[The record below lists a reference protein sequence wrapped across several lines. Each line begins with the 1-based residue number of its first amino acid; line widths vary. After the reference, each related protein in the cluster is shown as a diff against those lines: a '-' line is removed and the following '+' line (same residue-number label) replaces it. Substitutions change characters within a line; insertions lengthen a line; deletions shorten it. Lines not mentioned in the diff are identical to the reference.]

1 MELLPPGTASRSTT
15 EWVLIVTLMCG
26 RGIEVVLHVLVELAD
41 GRQVA
46 RSCSLV
52 CQQWAGLSREPA
64 LWKALVHRFLGAA
77 PTPPQVSSIFCCFYF
92 LVSWLRSLFI
102 FLCLRQAP
110 AGGRWKEAY
119 FGLTRRL
126 TVTLKIVRHLNSP
139 SRAVVDVLQEQSALD
154 SSPLARPQY
163 EHAR

>member
-1 MELLPPGTASRSTT
+1 M
-15 EWVLIVTLMCG
+15 WVLVVTVICG
-26 RGIEVVLHVLVELAD
+26 RGGIEVVLHVLVVLAD

-52 CQQWAGLSREPA
+52 CRQWAGLSREPA
-64 LWKALVHRFLGAA
+64 LWKALVLRVLGA
-77 PTPPQVSSIFCCFYF
+77 TPPQVSSIFCCFYF
-92 LVSWLRSLFI
+92 LVSWLPSLFI
-102 FLCLRQAP
+102 FLCLPQAP

-154 SSPLARPQY
+154 SSPLTRPQY